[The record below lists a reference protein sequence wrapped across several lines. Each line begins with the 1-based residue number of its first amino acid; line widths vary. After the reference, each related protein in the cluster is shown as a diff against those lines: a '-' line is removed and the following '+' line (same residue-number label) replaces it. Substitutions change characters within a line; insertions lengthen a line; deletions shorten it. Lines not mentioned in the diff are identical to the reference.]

1 MMMLVV
7 FLLMFYPPTNAGL
20 SMSIDGGN
28 NQEKVKFLDFVIS
41 DDSEYDLGENIKEM
55 SEENLHIAE
64 VGDISGESAAILS
77 KMESVDEDE
86 IEMELKKADE
96 RITFTPWK
104 VILLVSG
111 ATAGLVLL
119 IGAIVLVLKNL
130 PTQEYNV
137 TKKMKNV
144 RFKF

>member
-1 MMMLVV
+1 
-7 FLLMFYPPTNAGL
+7 
-20 SMSIDGGN
+20 
-28 NQEKVKFLDFVIS
+28 
-41 DDSEYDLGENIKEM
+41 
-55 SEENLHIAE
+55 
-64 VGDISGESAAILS
+64 
-77 KMESVDEDE
+77 MESVDEDE

-137 TKKMKNV
+137 TKKMKKV

>member
-96 RITFTPWK
+96 RIPESQLPRSYDSPLGTKTHY
-104 VILLVSG
+104 VSARSLLSLFLGPHNRVF
-111 ATAGLVLL
+111 V
-119 IGAIVLVLKNL
+119 V
-130 PTQEYNV
+130 
-137 TKKMKNV
+137 
-144 RFKF
+144 

>member
-7 FLLMFYPPTNAGL
+7 FLLMFYRPTNAGL
-20 SMSIDGGN
+20 SMSNDGGN

-137 TKKMKNV
+137 TKKMKKV

>member
-64 VGDISGESAAILS
+64 VGDISSESAAILS

-137 TKKMKNV
+137 TKKMKKV

>member
-1 MMMLVV
+1 
-7 FLLMFYPPTNAGL
+7 
-20 SMSIDGGN
+20 MSIDGGN